1 MKGTTEHTEYTESR
15 SAKEPSVCSVYSVVG
30 EGTTEHT
37 EYTGS
42 RSAKEPSVCPVYS
55 VVEKGTTE
63 HTEYT
68 ESRSAKEPSVY
79 SVVERTQVA
88 CDVYT
93 FCRFLNTS
101 RMTCILSAVS

>member
-55 VVEKGTTE
+55 VVGERNHRTHGIHGKPVRKG
-63 HTEYT
+63 
-68 ESRSAKEPSVY
+68 AFSVF
-79 SVVERTQVA
+79 SG
-88 CDVYT
+88 
-93 FCRFLNTS
+93 
-101 RMTCILSAVS
+101 